1 MPKFFNARDLNF
13 LKTIAEEVVDYVVEQ
28 AVVLFKVSVGETKTN
43 LYGESLGKVW
53 HAPATLMCIV
63 DREPSNVVYEGFG
76 ADKRQAVEFRFN
88 RMRLRETS
96 YKIPKV
102 RDVNGTLVPVGAIQ
116 NEEYGYPEI
125 GDVILFDG
133 AYYEIDNV
141 RQSQLIGGQ
150 PEIYDQESGNFDD
163 ARMNLIATAFMVRRS
178 QIQIDERIYS

>member
-1 MPKFFNARDLNF
+1 MPRFFNAKDLDF
-13 LKTIAEEVVDYVVEQ
+13 IKSIAEEVVDYVVEQ

-43 LYGESLGKVW
+43 LYGESLGKIW

-76 ADKRQAVEFRFN
+76 ADKSQAVEFRFN
-88 RMRLRETS
+88 RQRLRETS

-116 NEEYGYPEI
+116 NEEFGYPEI

-141 RQSQLIGGQ
+141 RQSQVIGGS
-150 PEIYDQESGNFDD
+150 PEIYDQENSTFED

-178 QIQIDERIYS
+178 QVQIEDRTY

>member
-63 DREPSNVVYEGFG
+63 DREPNNVVYEGFG
-76 ADKRQAVEFRFN
+76 ADKSQAVEFRFN
-88 RMRLRETS
+88 RQRLRTET
-96 YKIPKV
+96 IPKL
-102 RDVNGTLVPVGAIQ
+102 RDINGTLIPAGAIQ
-116 NEEYGYPEI
+116 NEQFGYPEI
-125 GDVILFDG
+125 GDVILFDN

-141 RQSQLIGGQ
+141 RQSQLIGGS
-150 PEIYDQESGNFDD
+150 PEIYDKESGEFED

-178 QIQIDERIYS
+178 QVQIEDRIY